1 MPTASAPASSANL
14 GPGFDVLALA
24 LELRCWVNANP
35 ASEWTVE
42 HSGPHSP
49 DGSDDVVLAAAR
61 QVSTQPLHLVVENS
75 IPIGRGL
82 GSSAAAATAGAV
94 AAWRAGGTEPADHE
108 IFDLV
113 SGIEAHPDNA
123 AAAVYGGLVLC
134 AGDTVHRLPLHPRF
148 AVLVAVPA
156 DTLPTQEAREV
167 LGATLDRATV
177 VRSLARTSALVAGLV
192 LGDSAL
198 LASAA
203 GDELHEGPRSALR
216 PELAETMAAAREAGA
231 MHVAWS
237 GSGPTVIALADP
249 SRKLD
254 VANALEKATPGGEIL
269 ELEVAQRGYQ

>member
-1 MPTASAPASSANL
+1 M
-14 GPGFDVLALA
+14 LALA

-49 DGSDDVVLAAAR
+49 DGGEDVVLAAAKR
-61 QVSTQPLHLVVENS
+61 VSDGPLHLVVENS
-75 IPIGRGL
+75 IPIGKGL

-134 AGDTVHRLPLHPRF
+134 ASDGVHRLPLHPRF

-156 DTLPTQEAREV
+156 DTLSTQKAR
-167 LGATLDRATV
+167 GALDETLDRATV

-192 LGDSAL
+192 LGDGAL

-203 GDELHEGPRSALR
+203 GRRTPRGSPLHFA
-216 PELAETMAAAREAGA
+216 
-231 MHVAWS
+231 
-237 GSGPTVIALADP
+237 
-249 SRKLD
+249 SRLGRD
-254 VANALEKATPGGEIL
+254 DGGGPGGGGHACRL
-269 ELEVAQRGYQ
+269 VGFRTVGYRFGRSESQT

>member
-1 MPTASAPASSANL
+1 M
-14 GPGFDVLALA
+14 LALA

-35 ASEWTVE
+35 ASEWSIE

-49 DGSDDVVLAAAR
+49 DGGEDVVLAAAKR
-61 QVSTQPLHLVVENS
+61 VSEEPLHLVVENS
-75 IPIGRGL
+75 IPIGKGL

-134 AGDTVHRLPLHPRF
+134 ASDGVHRLPLHPRF

-156 DTLPTQEAREV
+156 DTLSTQKAR
-167 LGATLDRATV
+167 GALDETLDRAIV

-192 LGDSAL
+192 LGDGAL

-203 GDELHEGPRSALR
+203 GDELHEAPRSALR
-216 PELAETMAAAREAGA
+216 PDLAETMAAAREAGA

-237 GSGPTVIALADP
+237 GSGPTVIAFADP

-254 VANALEKATPGGEIL
+254 VASALEVTTPGGQIL